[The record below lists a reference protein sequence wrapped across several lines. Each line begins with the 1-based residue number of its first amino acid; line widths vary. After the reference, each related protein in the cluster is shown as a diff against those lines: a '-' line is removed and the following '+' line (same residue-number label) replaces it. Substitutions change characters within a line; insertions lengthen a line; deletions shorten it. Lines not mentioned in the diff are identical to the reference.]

1 MRVYL
6 ATTVSMSRGGC
17 LTLCS
22 ECYLLKLK
30 RKYLK
35 LIFLVFFDYFD
46 IKKKF
51 KNKKKYYFNIFL
63 IKKHFKKQ
71 LPLQCQTRSM
81 YLILCC
87 VVLYSYIK

>member
-51 KNKKKYYFNIFL
+51 KNKKNIILIYF
-63 IKKHFKKQ
+63 
-71 LPLQCQTRSM
+71 
-81 YLILCC
+81 
-87 VVLYSYIK
+87 